1 MHMTQILDKNGW
13 ENSVWV
19 CPEMAH
25 FTKTLPFWRDNEVLF
40 SGAPLFGQ
48 RHSNDQKSD
57 GAMGQYPLDNRW
69 MNIPTVGPDGMEPM
83 ETL

>member
-1 MHMTQILDKNGW
+1 MTQILDKNGW
-13 ENSVWV
+13 ENFFVGLSRNGKF
-19 CPEMAH
+19 

-40 SGAPLFGQ
+40 SGAPLFGP

-57 GAMGQYPLDNRW
+57 GAMSQYPLDNRW